1 MTRPLRII
9 AVTLGL
15 AVAGG
20 VLGGVAGALGLAI
33 AIAVTEGPA
42 AAADATLLAFAAYV
56 GAVLGAVSGPVAAWV
71 LLRHVPLGHLFTG
84 SVAGTVI
91 GGVAGWMSTTGFE
104 QIQYSVVGAL
114 TGFFVAVIVMRRR
127 IRPPADPTSVPFPR

>member
-1 MTRPLRII
+1 MTRPARII

-15 AVAGG
+15 ALAGA
-20 VLGGVAGALGLAI
+20 VLGGIAGALGLAI
-33 AIAVTEGPA
+33 ALAVTEGPA

-56 GAVLGAVSGPVAAWV
+56 GAVLGAVSGPVAAWL
-71 LLRHVPLGHLFTG
+71 LLRHVPLGRVFTE

-91 GGVAGWMSTTGFE
+91 GGVAGWISTTGFD
-104 QIQYSVVGAL
+104 IQYSVIGAL
-114 TGFFVAVIVMRRR
+114 SGFFVAVIAMRRR